1 MNMLK
6 LNLHRIRVAD
16 GEYANPILNKCLTVY
31 IYISF
36 SDVCMIMLRSL
47 LVQSNLWIDNPSLLC
62 THRHRQAVTA
72 AGGNKAGLIH
82 VIFINT
88 NTYI

>member
-1 MNMLK
+1 MNMIK

-16 GEYANPILNKCLTVY
+16 GKYANPILNKRLTVY

-47 LVQSNLWIDNPSLLC
+47 LVQRNLWIDNPSLLC
-62 THRHRQAVTA
+62 THRDRHAITA
-72 AGGNKAGLIH
+72 AVGE
-82 VIFINT
+82 
-88 NTYI
+88 